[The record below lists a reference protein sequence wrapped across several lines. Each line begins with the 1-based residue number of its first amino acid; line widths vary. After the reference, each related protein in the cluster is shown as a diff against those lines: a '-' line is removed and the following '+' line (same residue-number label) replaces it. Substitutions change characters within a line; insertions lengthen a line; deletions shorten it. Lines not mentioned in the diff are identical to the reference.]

1 MNQSEIIKTMETRKA
16 DTPKLRRL
24 RRQVI
29 RMRTIKE
36 ILLDHTVGLTKNKGG
51 DDDDTDAMTEPTL
64 SEITS
69 FDLSEASSIELSASQ
84 EAQFSFSCS
93 PQRVKGPRFAVFGGA
108 NSCKSPQ
115 GCGETRPLHDSHHL
129 VVDVEEEIAQGLEG
143 PNAADRYVEDL
154 NDWFTGCFNC
164 THAYA
169 PPVTSK
175 FRYKHV
181 SAPGNQRSVLQEDGF
196 FNQDP
201 LAIFPYGSRSE

>member
-1 MNQSEIIKTMETRKA
+1 METRKA

-29 RMRTIKE
+29 SMRTIKE
-36 ILLDHTVGLTKNKGG
+36 ILLDHTVGLSKNKGG
-51 DDDDTDAMTEPTL
+51 YDDDTDAMTEPTL

-69 FDLSEASSIELSASQ
+69 FDLSETSSIEHSASQ
-84 EAQFSFSCS
+84 EAQFRFSCS
-93 PQRVKGPRFAVFGGA
+93 PQRVKGPRFPVFGS
-108 NSCKSPQ
+108 NNCKSQ
-115 GCGETRPLHDSHHL
+115 EGCGEGRDDSNSI
-129 VVDVEEEIAQGLEG
+129 VVEVEEEIAQGLEG

-164 THAYA
+164 TNAYA

-181 SAPGNQRSVLQEDGF
+181 SAPGNQRSV
-196 FNQDP
+196 
-201 LAIFPYGSRSE
+201 